1 MSPNSKRID
10 DIIAL
15 VSMYR
20 EDMFLAIA
28 ETLADKKE
36 RGFHLYQDLDMVG
49 HTSVQIGN
57 EGEIELKLRELPFL
71 STTFILISFHT
82 HNDGNE
88 KPSLRDITTAL
99 ALGEDLL
106 CIGCIK
112 NHKPHITCWKINLQK
127 VL

>member
-10 DIIAL
+10 DAIAL
-15 VSMYR
+15 VSIYR
-20 EDMFLAIA
+20 EDMLLAIA
-28 ETLADKKE
+28 QTSTDKKE
-36 RGFHLYQDLDMVG
+36 RGFHLYRDLHIVG
-49 HTSVQIGN
+49 RTSVQIGS

-71 STTFILISFHT
+71 STTFTLISFHT
-82 HNDGNE
+82 HNDENE

-112 NHKPHITCWKINLQK
+112 NHKPHITCWKISLQK